1 MFLVSSIKKYTYN
14 APRIQAMA
22 KMHMQPCKPMM
33 TVNVGNNFKQTNDT
47 IFRNTLHM
55 VKPIVRICKEKKFL
69 LNILSNISNRLQ
81 LTFDGRFSTIHTK
94 MSGTIPAE
102 AMNITNDKLV
112 TGIHSYADKLQPLCL
127 RYEYNENEIRPNAE
141 PSNEI
146 SNNIFL
152 PNESE
157 R

>member
-55 VKPIVRICKEKKFL
+55 VKPIVRICKENK
-69 LNILSNISNRLQ
+69 
-81 LTFDGRFSTIHTK
+81 
-94 MSGTIPAE
+94 IPFE
-102 AMNITNDKLV
+102 YFVKYKQQV
-112 TGIHSYADKLQPLCL
+112 TTYL
-127 RYEYNENEIRPNAE
+127 
-141 PSNEI
+141 
-146 SNNIFL
+146 
-152 PNESE
+152 
-157 R
+157 

>member
-1 MFLVSSIKKYTYN
+1 
-14 APRIQAMA
+14 
-22 KMHMQPCKPMM
+22 
-33 TVNVGNNFKQTNDT
+33 
-47 IFRNTLHM
+47 
-55 VKPIVRICKEKKFL
+55 
-69 LNILSNISNRLQ
+69 
-81 LTFDGRFSTIHTK
+81 

-112 TGIHSYADKLQPLCL
+112 TGIHSYADKLHPMCL